1 MLERISIVLLLL
13 FLLQPRVRGQNPEP
27 QSSPQGFTFE
37 GRALGSSNSLGSVTR
52 LDTAAGYIFGPH
64 WSVDLGVPFYFL
76 NPSGTTQ
83 AAMGSSDTQGLGNV
97 YGQVRLTLANPV
109 LNYVST
115 ITGTAPT
122 GDRDKGLSTGHG
134 TVDWSNYFDHGIG
147 RVTPFGEV
155 GVANAV
161 SDTQFFVRPY
171 TSYGFVTHAQGGARY
186 RLARWL
192 TAGASAYVI
201 EPSGQQTVIS
211 RVTTVRSSSVLPSAV
226 NSVANGV
233 GISVGKGIGNIG
245 NGVGNALGLT
255 KRVFETQSVTTGPAD
270 IARDHGFSTWLLFNV
285 TPKFDFYGGYT
296 RSTRF
301 DLNTVFFGMDVRLR
315 KTLGSF
321 GGL

>member
-1 MLERISIVLLLL
+1 MLERTLIALLLL
-13 FLLQPRVRGQNPEP
+13 SASLAAQNPEP
-27 QSSPQGFTFE
+27 QSSSRGFTFE
-37 GRALGSSNSLGSVTR
+37 GRVLGTSSSLGSVTR

-64 WSVDLGVPFYFL
+64 WSADFGVPFYFL
-76 NPSGTTQ
+76 NPSGSTQ
-83 AAMGSSDTQGLGNV
+83 AAMGSNDTQGLGNV
-97 YGQVRLTLANPV
+97 YGQIRLTLANPV

-122 GDRDKGLSTGHG
+122 GDRNKGLSTGHA

-147 RVTPFGEV
+147 HLTPFGEV
-155 GVANAV
+155 GLANAA

-171 TSYGFVTHAQGGARY
+171 TSYGFVAHAQGGARY

-192 TAGASAYVI
+192 TAGASGYLL

-211 RVTTVRSSSVLPSAV
+211 RVTTIHSSSVLPPAV
-226 NSVANGV
+226 NSVVNGV
-233 GISVGKGIGNIG
+233 GNSIGKGVGNIG
-245 NGVGNALGLT
+245 NGVGNTVGLT
-255 KRVFETQSVTTGPAD
+255 KRVFETQTVTTGPAG
-270 IARDHGFSTWLLFNV
+270 IARDYGLSTWLLFPV

-301 DLNTVFFGMDVRLR
+301 DLDTVFFGMDFRLR
-315 KTLGSF
+315 KALGF